1 MEPAESVGQQVTDQQ
16 VRDRLRRVE
25 GQVRGIQRMLDQGR
39 PCGEV
44 VTQLLAAR
52 AALDRVAEQLISSH
66 VDECLATMEP
76 DEARSA
82 VARAIRLLARVQ
94 P

>member
-1 MEPAESVGQQVTDQQ
+1 MEPSESAVRQVADQPL
-16 VRDRLRRVE
+16 RDRLRRVE

-39 PCGEV
+39 PCAEV
-44 VTQLLAAR
+44 VTQLLSAR
-52 AALDRVAEQLISSH
+52 AALDKVAEQLVSSH
-66 VDECLATMEP
+66 VDECLATMQP

-82 VARAIRLLARVQ
+82 IGRAIRLLARVQ